1 MDKKDGKFIYFIGM
15 GGCGMSGIARIAANQ
30 GNLVAGSDMRDGKYL
45 QQLRECGIRV
55 FIGHDAKN
63 LHDVELGQT
72 PDLVVVST
80 AIMDFNVEFI
90 EAKKLGIPIWHRA
103 EMLAFLGKDIKTL
116 AVTGTHG
123 KTTVSSMLAYT
134 LTKMGEDPTFLVGG
148 NILGFATNAASGK
161 GDYYVVEADESDK
174 SFNKL
179 NPYSAIITNIE
190 LDHLDHYANLDDIYS
205 EFEKYI
211 CLVSDQGKLV
221 CCVED
226 AELMGLA
233 RENRGEVL
241 SYGFADDADYQVK
254 DFKFKLFGCKIKLEM
269 PDKKEIEFKVNHCMG
284 VHNVLNVA
292 SVMALIHALGLDVD
306 KACRAINDFA
316 GTERR
321 FDYVGDV
328 NGITVI
334 DDYAHHPTEIAATIA
349 AAKNMSFKRV
359 HVCFQPHRYSRA
371 PLFTEVL
378 HDEFGDAF
386 KQADI
391 VTFMDVYSAGE
402 MPLPGVTGQLFLD
415 VVRERGHKETCYVP
429 RRYYVPHY
437 LAEVSRPGDI
447 VITMG
452 AGDVTVI
459 GPLLIEEL
467 NRKYG

>member
-1 MDKKDGKFIYFIGM
+1 MAKKDGKFIYFIGM
-15 GGCGMSGIARIAANQ
+15 GGCGMSGIARIAADQ

-45 QQLRECGIRV
+45 EQLRQCGVKV

-63 LHDVELGQT
+63 LHDVEQGKI

-80 AIMDFNVEFI
+80 AIMDFNVEFV

-103 EMLAFLGKDIKTL
+103 EMLACLGKDLKTL

-123 KTTVSSMLAYT
+123 KTTVSSMLAHT
-134 LTKMGEDPTFLVGG
+134 LTKMGEEPTFLVGG
-148 NILGFATNAASGK
+148 NISGFSTNAASGK
-161 GDYYVVEADESDK
+161 GEYYVVEADESDK

-179 NPYSAIITNIE
+179 DPYSAIITNIE
-190 LDHLDHYANLDDIYS
+190 VDHLDHYENLEDIYS
-205 EFEKYI
+205 EFEKFI
-211 CLVSDQGKLV
+211 GLINKQGKFV
-221 CCVED
+221 CCAED
-226 AELMGLA
+226 AKLMKLA
-233 RENRGEVL
+233 HKIRPDVL
-241 SYGFADDADYQVK
+241 SYGFSEDADYQVK
-254 DFKFKLFGCKIKLEM
+254 DYKFKRFGCKIKLALAGE
-269 PDKKEIEFKVNHCMG
+269 KEIEFKVDHCMG
-284 VHNVLNVA
+284 KHNVLNSA

-306 KACRAINDFA
+306 KACKAIKDFA
-316 GTERR
+316 GAERR

-328 NGITVI
+328 NGITVV

-349 AAKNMSFKRV
+349 AAKELGYKRV

-386 KQADI
+386 KQADL

-402 MPLPGVTGQLFLD
+402 MPLPGVTGQIFLD
-415 VVRERGHKETCYVP
+415 VVKDRGHKETSYVP
-429 RRYYVPHY
+429 RRYYVPYH
-437 LAEVSRPGDI
+437 LAEVSRPGDL